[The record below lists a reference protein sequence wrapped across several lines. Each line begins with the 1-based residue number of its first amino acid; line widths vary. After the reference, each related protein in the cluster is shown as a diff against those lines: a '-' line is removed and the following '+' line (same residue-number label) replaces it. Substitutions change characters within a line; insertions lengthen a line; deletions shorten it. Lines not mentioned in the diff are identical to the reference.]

1 MNSNAFPVRLISYCD
16 PHTSTDRERDV
27 GGPRNAKNAAAC
39 HAYTRDQLLA
49 CKQTNAHH
57 NPSVISRL
65 KELSIG
71 YRLPRHRSCRGGTRK
86 RRQIPVV
93 VSQRR
98 SQDNTLFLPDC
109 VPCTTP
115 TPPSSPDVSLCS
127 TARPSRANL
136 QNLIKVPL
144 QSSDLPNQLCVCLF
158 NAKSVGVARKRTAIA
173 DFLADHD
180 VDVMVL
186 TETWLK
192 ESSDES
198 KIADLT
204 HPGYKLFS
212 FPRQLTASIKGGGGI
227 AVIMKDCLASHT
239 SINTTLSFTHTSFE
253 VAELLLT
260 VQRQR
265 LWLICVY
272 RPPPRSK
279 NKLTHTMLFYE
290 LPDFLDYSITYK
302 SLISTR
308 HYVSGGCNSGA
319 LPRGI
324 VQSRTICER

>member
-1 MNSNAFPVRLISYCD
+1 MIQNLPWPQTCRVPRLSDLAQCPD
-16 PHTSTDRERDV
+16 PPSLYIASCFSATSV
-27 GGPRNAKNAAAC
+27 SFALN
-39 HAYTRDQLLA
+39 L
-49 CKQTNAHH
+49 
-57 NPSVISRL
+57 
-65 KELSIG
+65 
-71 YRLPRHRSCRGGTRK
+71 RK

-115 TPPSSPDVSLCS
+115 TPPSSPNVSLCS

-158 NAKSVGVARKRTAIA
+158 NAKSVGVARKCTAIA

-192 ESSDES
+192 ESGDES

-204 HPGYKLFS
+204 PPGYKLFS
-212 FPRQLTASIKGGGGI
+212 FPRQLTASIKGGSGI

-253 VAELLLT
+253 GDVKE
-260 VQRQR
+260 
-265 LWLICVY
+265 
-272 RPPPRSK
+272 
-279 NKLTHTMLFYE
+279 M
-290 LPDFLDYSITYK
+290 
-302 SLISTR
+302 
-308 HYVSGGCNSGA
+308 
-319 LPRGI
+319 
-324 VQSRTICER
+324 